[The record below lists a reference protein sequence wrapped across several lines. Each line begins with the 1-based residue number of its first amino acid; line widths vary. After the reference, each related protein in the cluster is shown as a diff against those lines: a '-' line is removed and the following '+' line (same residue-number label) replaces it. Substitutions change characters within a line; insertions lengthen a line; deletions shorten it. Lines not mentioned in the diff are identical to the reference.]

1 MCYKSGEVNG
11 KERVKWKENEGR
23 EREEEREWW
32 KKENDQSKG
41 EERGEDKGEFR
52 SILPLNPWHH

>member
-23 EREEEREWW
+23 EREEERE
-32 KKENDQSKG
+32 
-41 EERGEDKGEFR
+41 
-52 SILPLNPWHH
+52 